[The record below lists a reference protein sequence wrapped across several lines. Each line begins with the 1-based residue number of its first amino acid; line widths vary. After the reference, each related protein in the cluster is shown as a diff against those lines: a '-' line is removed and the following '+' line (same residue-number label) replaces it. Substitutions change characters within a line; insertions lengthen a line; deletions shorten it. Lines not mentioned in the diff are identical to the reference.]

1 MAKEIN
7 NIELDKEVKNYHVT
21 PKKGSD
27 EWQVKG
33 AGNERATKLFPT
45 QKEAIAYARSLAEK
59 RFGTV
64 YVHGE
69 NGRVRDSY
77 KYANKKPTTNNK

>member
-1 MAKEIN
+1 MAKI
-7 NIELDKEVKNYHVT
+7 IETENEKKEVKNYHVT

-33 AGNERATKLFPT
+33 SGNERATKLFPT

-59 RFGTV
+59 RSGTV

-77 KYANKKPTTNNK
+77 KYANKKTSTK